1 MYRELA
7 NWNHAQ
13 SPALCPDYSD
23 YSPFYTYSPM
33 CVHDEISNE
42 PRDQCVQH
50 EEFFCC
56 WTRRLQQQSSK
67 EQRARFIKRKFLRG
81 TKEGGRGWP
90 IGVYTRDDS
99 YSRYVDGA
107 TFHRGGI
114 INYWQNSTILR
125 RRIMHANKAWGWDV
139 SVIPPTARAAEAIK
153 NFDCQ
158 LGL

>member
-33 CVHDEISNE
+33 CVHGEISNE
-42 PRDQCVQH
+42 INA
-50 EEFFCC
+50 FN
-56 WTRRLQQQSSK
+56 TKNSSVVERVGYNNNRAK
-67 EQRARFIKRKFLRG
+67 NRGHVLLKGNSSVEQRR
-81 TKEGGRGWP
+81 GGRGWP

>member
-7 NWNHAQ
+7 NWNHAVPRTL
-13 SPALCPDYSD
+13 SRLFRLFAILYLFADVCPRWN
-23 YSPFYTYSPM
+23 FKW
-33 CVHDEISNE
+33 
-42 PRDQCVQH
+42 DQCVQH

-56 WTRRLQQQSSK
+56 WTRRLQQQSSEK
-67 EQRARFIKRKFLRG
+67 QRARFIKRKFLRG

-125 RRIMHANKAWGWDV
+125 RRIMHANKAWDWDV